1 MLNTIIVARVARS
14 PVHQVYARSYQGTN
28 QLVRCS
34 RSYLPS
40 SSRHLAT
47 AASERNAPSLG
58 SKPLAESLFAPLD
71 KFAPRHLG
79 PRGSD
84 QEEMLSALGY
94 SSIEDFVN
102 DTLPNSIRLKPA
114 EGVEQRLPA
123 LSESELLRRG
133 DEIAKMNQVKKS
145 LIGMGYWNSN
155 VPPVILRNIL
165 ENPAWYTSYT
175 PYQAEIAQ
183 GRLESLI
190 NYQTMVKSLT
200 GLDIANASLL
210 DEATAAAEGVI
221 LAYNQGKGK
230 KNTILI
236 DRAVLPQT
244 VAVIQQRAKG
254 FGIKVVQCDLRTPQ
268 GTRLPYGESESSIK
282 REDVMGILVQYP
294 DVDGRIVDW
303 SSLAD
308 EIHKDGGL
316 VIAATDLL
324 ALTMIKTPGEWGA
337 DIAVG
342 NAARFGVPPGYG
354 GPHAAFFAV
363 RDGLKRRIPGR
374 LVGLSKDANGK
385 PAYRLAL
392 QTREQ
397 HIRRDKATSNVC
409 TAQALLANMSAMYAV
424 YHGPEGLRR
433 IAAKT
438 HALTRLLKNILVRLG
453 YRVINRDGAFFDTL
467 TIDLTTS
474 GVGAVRVHSIASD
487 AGLNLRRISGSRVG
501 ITLDETV
508 SIEEMTD
515 LANVFR
521 TAKESG
527 KETVDEKN
535 AFSPQDLIKLAGD
548 LGLDASSVETLS
560 VATPVPALP
569 NDIPASAEADKFLA
583 HADGLPDVADFTRQS
598 TYLTQPVFNSHQSET
613 QLLRYIHHLQSK
625 DLSLAQAMI
634 PLGSCTMKL
643 NSTSSMML
651 LSKPQFGALHP
662 LIPEDQ
668 ARGYDVLIRE
678 LERDLCLL
686 TGFPAVSLQ
695 PNSGAQGEFAGLSVI
710 RAYLDSINQSHRDI
724 CLIPNSAHGTNPASA
739 IMAGMKVVAVKNK
752 HDGTIDMD
760 DLRAKAEQ
768 YKDKLAAFM
777 VTYPS
782 TFGVFEDGVQEAC
795 KIIHDFGGQ
804 VYMDGANMQAQV
816 GLTNPALIGADVTHL
831 NLHKTFSI
839 PHGGG
844 GPGVGPICC
853 AEHLAPYLPGHPLAS
868 VGGERA
874 IHPISA
880 APFGSASILTIAWA
894 YIKMLGWKGLRQSS
908 VISLLSA
915 NYMAHRLAPHY
926 KLRYSNEKGRV
937 AHEFLLD
944 LAELSKVVSV
954 SDVAKR
960 LADYGFHAP
969 TCSWPISTGMLI
981 EPTESESFE
990 EIERFCDAMIAI
1002 RKEIQDVVDGK
1013 QDAHNNVLKNAP
1025 HTIQTLID
1033 ENWNRPYS
1041 RDTAAYPVEGLRT
1054 IKFWPAS
1061 GRVDDAHGD
1070 KNLVCECGTVDE
1082 YASE

>member
-1 MLNTIIVARVARS
+1 MPAL
-14 PVHQVYARSYQGTN
+14 G
-28 QLVRCS
+28 
-34 RSYLPS
+34 S
-40 SSRHLAT
+40 SSLI
-47 AASERNAPSLG
+47 SSV
-58 SKPLAESLFAPLD
+58 FAPLD
-71 KFAPRHLG
+71 DFSARHLG
-79 PRGSD
+79 PRKGD
-84 QEEMLSALGY
+84 EEAMLQELGY
-94 SSIEDFVN
+94 TSVEDFVR
-102 DTLPNSIRLKPA
+102 DTLPASIRLEPA
-114 EGVEQRLPA
+114 DSVEERLPA

-133 DEIAKMNQVKKS
+133 DEIAQMNVVKKS
-145 LIGMGYWNSN
+145 LIGMGYWNTN
-155 VPPVILRNIL
+155 VPPVIQRNVL
-165 ENPAWYTSYT
+165 ENPIWYTSYT
-175 PYQAEIAQ
+175 PYQAEISQ

-221 LAYNQGKGK
+221 LAFNQTKGK

-244 VAVIQQRAKG
+244 VSVIRQRAKG
-254 FGIKVVQCDLRTPQ
+254 FGINVVQTDLRTPQ
-268 GTRLPYGESESSIK
+268 GTRLPYSESEGSIK

-303 SSLAD
+303 KSLAD
-308 EIHKDGGL
+308 EVHKDGGL
-316 VIAATDLL
+316 VIAATELL
-324 ALTMIKTPGEWGA
+324 ALTMITPPGEWGA

-342 NAARFGVPPGYG
+342 NSARFGVPPGYG

-424 YHGPEGLRR
+424 YHGPDGLRR

-438 HALTRLLKNILVRLG
+438 HALTRLLKHMLVSFG

-467 TIDLTTS
+467 TVDLSTS
-474 GVGAVRVHSIASD
+474 GVGAVRVHALAAD
-487 AGLNLRRISGSRVG
+487 AGFNLRRVSNSRIG
-501 ITLDETV
+501 MTLDETV
-508 SIEEMTD
+508 SIEDMNR
-515 LANVFR
+515 LVNVFKQ
-521 TAKESG
+521 ANNK
-527 KETVDEKN
+527 D
-535 AFSPQDLIKLAGD
+535 AFEALKPKDLLSVATT
-548 LGLDASSVETLS
+548 LGLDAGSIDSLNVSTAAPS
-560 VATPVPALP
+560 PAK
-569 NDIPASAEADKFLA
+569 NTPASAEAEKFLA
-583 HADGLPDVADFTRQS
+583 KVPGFPDVPDFARTSEYMQ
-598 TYLTQPVFNSHQSET
+598 QPVFSSHRSET
-613 QLLRYIHHLQSK
+613 QLLRYITHLQSK
-625 DLSLAQAMI
+625 DLSLANAMI

-651 LSKPQFGALHP
+651 LSKQQFGALHP

-668 ARGYDVLIRE
+668 AHGYDVLIRE

-710 RAYLDSINQSHRDI
+710 RAFLDSINQSHRDI

-739 IMAGMKVVAVKNK
+739 IMAGMKVVAVKNRA
-752 HDGTIDMD
+752 DGTIDMD
-760 DLRAKAEQ
+760 DLRQKAEANSQ
-768 YKDKLAAFM
+768 KLAAFM

-795 KIIHDFGGQ
+795 ELIHKHGGQ

-853 AEHLAPYLPGHPLAS
+853 AEHLAPYLPGHPLSS

-874 IHPISA
+874 IDPISA

-894 YIKMLGWKGLRQSS
+894 YIKMLGWKGLRHSS
-908 VISLLSA
+908 VTSLLSA
-915 NYMAHRLAPHY
+915 NYMAQRLAPHY
-926 KLRYSNEKGRV
+926 KVRYSNDKGRV

-944 LAELSKVVSV
+944 LADLSNYVSV

-969 TCSWPISTGMLI
+969 TCSWPISTGMLV
-981 EPTESESFE
+981 EPTESESFD
-990 EIERFCDAMIAI
+990 EIKRFCDALISI
-1002 RKEIQDVVDGK
+1002 RGEIQAIIDGN
-1013 QDAHNNVLKNAP
+1013 QDAKNNVLKNAP
-1025 HTIQTLID
+1025 HTVETLLD
-1033 ENWNRPYS
+1033 GTWDRPYT
-1041 RDTAAYPVEGLRT
+1041 REAAAYPVSGLRQS
-1054 IKFWPAS
+1054 KFWPAS

-1070 KNLVCECGTVDE
+1070 LNLVCECGSVEE
-1082 YASE
+1082 YAS